1 MSMNCMYKKIST
13 TTFNILFFHLIEMG
27 SVENINFVSK

>member
-1 MSMNCMYKKIST
+1 MNCMYKKSST
-13 TTFNILFFHLIEMG
+13 TTFNILFLHLIEMG

>member
-1 MSMNCMYKKIST
+1 MSMNYMYKKSST
-13 TTFNILFFHLIEMG
+13 TTFNILFLHLIELG